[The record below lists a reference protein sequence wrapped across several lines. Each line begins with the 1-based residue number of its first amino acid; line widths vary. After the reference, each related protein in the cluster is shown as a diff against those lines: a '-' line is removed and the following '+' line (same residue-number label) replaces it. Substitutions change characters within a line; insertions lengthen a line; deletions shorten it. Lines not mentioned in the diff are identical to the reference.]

1 MPSNGVACADASATA
16 NKIVP
21 TNSQSFVL
29 DIS

>member
-1 MPSNGVACADASATA
+1 VACADASAAA